1 MTSSTDVAWPAAV
14 EIGGGSTSSYLLLIL
29 FGGFPKQ
36 NLNNVCFLDLH
47 GSRDAE
53 DILEK
58 LKYVAT
64 CACLDG
70 RGFVREQSHVHDAT

>member
-1 MTSSTDVAWPAAV
+1 MTLP
-14 EIGGGSTSSYLLLIL
+14 EIDGGSMSSSLLLIL
-29 FGGFPKQ
+29 FGGSPKQ

-47 GSRDAE
+47 GNRDAE

-58 LKYVAT
+58 LKSMAM

-70 RGFVREQSHVHDAT
+70 RGFVREQSHVHDTT